1 MSTGTAGTAG
11 AGGAGRDGRGRFLTG
26 ARVHVPGVD
35 LVADSRLSLA
45 DDPYLADYR
54 VDGRATLP
62 AVVALEAMA
71 QAACALAGRPLDEIT
86 RMAFDRPVAV
96 PDDGG
101 AVIRVRALRCG
112 PLIETVLR
120 CEETDFHVDHF
131 RAAFPLEPTD
141 GTLEVPRLG
150 PDGPPLS
157 AADLYGAAGLPGGP
171 ACFPTGRFRRVIRLT
186 LAGPRGCRGE
196 LRGDDALG
204 WFGAGYG
211 RPVLGSPGL
220 NDAVIHALQACVP
233 RHRLLPSG
241 GERLLVRPSQGDVR
255 LHAVGRGR
263 RGDEHVWDVTATD
276 VRGRLVVA
284 WTGLRL
290 READPAG
297 WEPPPEAAGEPAGG
311 PAEPQEPESEEETE
325 EAKGQPAPGATLS
338 STRSEPV
345 CLTSLNSPEAR
356 TRW

>member
-1 MSTGTAGTAG
+1 MSHGTTATD
-11 AGGAGRDGRGRFLTG
+11 RDGRGRFLAG
-26 ARVHVPGVD
+26 ARTHVPGVE
-35 LVADSRLSLA
+35 LVADSLLSLA
-45 DDPYLADYR
+45 DDPYLDDYR

-71 QAACALAGRPLDEIT
+71 QVAGALAGRPPDEIT
-86 RMAFDRPVAV
+86 RMAFDRPVVV

-101 AVIRVRALRCG
+101 TLIRVRALRCG
-112 PLIETVLR
+112 PLIETVL
-120 CEETDFHVDHF
+120 CCGETAFHVDHF
-131 RAAFPLEPTD
+131 RAAFPAEPTD

-150 PDGPPLS
+150 PDGPPLE
-157 AADLYGAAGLPGGP
+157 AADLYGAAGSPDGP
-171 ACFPTGRFRRVIRLT
+171 ARFPTGRFRRVVRLT
-186 LAGPRGCRGE
+186 LAGPRSCRGE
-196 LRGDDALG
+196 LRGDDSLG
-204 WFGAGYG
+204 WFGPGYG

-233 RHRLLPSG
+233 HRRLLPSG

-255 LHAVGRGR
+255 LHAVGRDR

-297 WEPPPEAAGEPAGG
+297 WTPPETAAEPAEREDAAEAEAEGDRQPMPG
-311 PAEPQEPESEEETE
+311 P
-325 EAKGQPAPGATLS
+325 TLS

-345 CLTSLNSPEAR
+345 CRTSLNAPEAS